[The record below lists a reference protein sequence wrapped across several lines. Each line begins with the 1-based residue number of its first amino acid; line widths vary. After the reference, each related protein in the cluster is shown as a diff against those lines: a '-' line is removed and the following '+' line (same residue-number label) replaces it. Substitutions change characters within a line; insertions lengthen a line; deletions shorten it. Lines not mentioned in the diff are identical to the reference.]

1 MVGQMVEIEL
11 DNRKE
16 FDRIKKLIP
25 NIKVSDLALSVISSS
40 APEESSAL
48 PSLSSSPLLAPGSP
62 RMLPSDTTSSLAANS
77 W

>member
-1 MVGQMVEIEL
+1 MVGQTVEIEL

-25 NIKVSDLALSVISSS
+25 NIKVSDMSLTVVS
-40 APEESSAL
+40 ATPDE
-48 PSLSSSPLLAPGSP
+48 PSIPPSMSTSPLLTPGSP
-62 RMLPSDTTSSLAANS
+62 RLLPTGSSSFAADS

>member
-1 MVGQMVEIEL
+1 MVGQTVEIEL

-25 NIKVSDLALSVISSS
+25 NIKVSDMALSVISSS
-40 APEESSAL
+40 APEEMSTP

-62 RMLPSDTTSSLAANS
+62 RMLPDGTTSSLAADG